1 MVDLVLNLKRQLS
14 LPRLNFTDLHSLKR
28 AERESQRIFFGER
41 GETRR
46 HLNMMNSQK
55 TTNNQAA

>member
-28 AERESQRIFFGER
+28 AEWESQRKFSGSGEK
-41 GETRR
+41 
-46 HLNMMNSQK
+46 QDVI
-55 TTNNQAA
+55 